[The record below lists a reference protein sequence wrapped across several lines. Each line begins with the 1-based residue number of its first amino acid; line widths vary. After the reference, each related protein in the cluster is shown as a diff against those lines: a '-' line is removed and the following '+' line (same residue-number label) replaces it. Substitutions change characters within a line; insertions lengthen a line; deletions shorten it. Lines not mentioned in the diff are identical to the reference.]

1 MPKRTDIDKVLII
14 GSGPIVIGQ
23 ACEFDYSGTQ
33 ALKALRS
40 EGYETV
46 LINSNPATIMTDPDM
61 ADRTYIEPITP
72 EACEAIIARERPDA
86 LLPTMGGQ
94 TALNVAVALAEA
106 GVLERHGVE
115 MIGAKLEAIKKAEDR
130 ELFAAAMRRIGADL
144 PRGGFARS
152 PEDARTIVG
161 ETGFPSIVR
170 PSFTLGGTGGG
181 VARTQDEFDQMVAH
195 GLGLSPISEV
205 LIEESVIGW
214 KEFELEVMRDL
225 ADNVVVICAIENV
238 DPMGV
243 HTGDSITVAPAQ
255 TLTDRDYQAMRD
267 LAAVII
273 REIGVETGGSNIQF
287 AVHPRTGRMVVIEM
301 NPRVSRSSALASK
314 ATGFPIAKI
323 AAKLAIGLTLDEIA
337 NDITRKTRSAFEPT
351 IDYCVMKIPRW
362 TFEKFPSAAPT
373 LTTQMKSVGEVMA
386 IGRTFKE
393 ALQKALRSL
402 ETDYVGF
409 GPDDRVEPLPGPPL
423 SDEELVALERLLAVP
438 TSERL
443 WHIRAALGRGMTVE
457 RVYELTG
464 IDPWFLDQL
473 LQIIETERELAAPR
487 TPQSDGN
494 TLAFISDEDLAR
506 AKTTGFGDAHLARLW
521 GVTEAAVRERRLGAG
536 VRATFKA
543 VDTCGAEFE
552 AYTPYFY
559 STYERESE
567 VPDSRREKILI
578 LGSGPNRIGQGIE
591 FDYTCVQAVI
601 ALRQRGFET
610 IMVNSNPET
619 VSTDYDTADKLYF
632 EPLMLEHILDIVD
645 AEQPRGIIVQFGGQT
660 PLKVAGPLA
669 ALGAPILGT
678 PPDAIDLAEDRER
691 FGALV
696 ERLGIRQPQH
706 GMARGLDQAHR
717 IAAEIGYPVLLRPSY
732 VLGGRAMTIVYDD
745 AGLEA
750 YLAEA
755 IGVSEERPVLIDD
768 FLEDALEIDVDA
780 VSDGERVIIGGIMQH
795 IERAGVHSGDSACM
809 LPAADLEAEQV
820 TAIKLQV
827 RALAEA
833 LGVVGLMNV
842 QLAIQDGTIFV
853 LEVNPRASRT
863 IPFVS
868 KAIGWPLGRIA
879 ALAMVGV
886 PLAEQGLVADPE
898 PEHVAVKESVF
909 PFIKF
914 PGIDSLLGPEMKST
928 GEVMGIAADF
938 GTSFAKAQDAAG
950 ARLPVGGVVF
960 LSVADPDKLEALEIA
975 RDLAALGF
983 ELAATRGTREVLAGA
998 GLRAELVL
1006 KVREGSPDAADLM
1019 REGRIALVINTPS
1032 GKHERFDE
1040 VALRRAA
1047 IQYNVPYT
1055 TTMSGA
1061 RAAVRG
1067 AAAMRGRATRVR
1079 SLQEYHRRPSPAGGT

>member
-1 MPKRTDIDKVLII
+1 
-14 GSGPIVIGQ
+14 
-23 ACEFDYSGTQ
+23 
-33 ALKALRS
+33 
-40 EGYETV
+40 
-46 LINSNPATIMTDPDM
+46 
-61 ADRTYIEPITP
+61 
-72 EACEAIIARERPDA
+72 
-86 LLPTMGGQ
+86 
-94 TALNVAVALAEA
+94 
-106 GVLERHGVE
+106 
-115 MIGAKLEAIKKAEDR
+115 
-130 ELFAAAMRRIGADL
+130 
-144 PRGGFARS
+144 
-152 PEDARTIVG
+152 
-161 ETGFPSIVR
+161 
-170 PSFTLGGTGGG
+170 
-181 VARTQDEFDQMVAH
+181 
-195 GLGLSPISEV
+195 
-205 LIEESVIGW
+205 
-214 KEFELEVMRDL
+214 
-225 ADNVVVICAIENV
+225 
-238 DPMGV
+238 
-243 HTGDSITVAPAQ
+243 
-255 TLTDRDYQAMRD
+255 
-267 LAAVII
+267 
-273 REIGVETGGSNIQF
+273 
-287 AVHPRTGRMVVIEM
+287 
-301 NPRVSRSSALASK
+301 
-314 ATGFPIAKI
+314 
-323 AAKLAIGLTLDEIA
+323 
-337 NDITRKTRSAFEPT
+337 
-351 IDYCVMKIPRW
+351 
-362 TFEKFPSAAPT
+362 
-373 LTTQMKSVGEVMA
+373 
-386 IGRTFKE
+386 
-393 ALQKALRSL
+393 
-402 ETDYVGF
+402 
-409 GPDDRVEPLPGPPL
+409 
-423 SDEELVALERLLAVP
+423 
-438 TSERL
+438 
-443 WHIRAALGRGMTVE
+443 
-457 RVYELTG
+457 
-464 IDPWFLDQL
+464 
-473 LQIIETERELAAPR
+473 
-487 TPQSDGN
+487 
-494 TLAFISDEDLAR
+494 
-506 AKTTGFGDAHLARLW
+506 
-521 GVTEAAVRERRLGAG
+521 
-536 VRATFKA
+536 
-543 VDTCGAEFE
+543 
-552 AYTPYFY
+552 
-559 STYERESE
+559 
-567 VPDSRREKILI
+567 
-578 LGSGPNRIGQGIE
+578 
-591 FDYTCVQAVI
+591 
-601 ALRQRGFET
+601 
-610 IMVNSNPET
+610 
-619 VSTDYDTADKLYF
+619 
-632 EPLMLEHILDIVD
+632 
-645 AEQPRGIIVQFGGQT
+645 
-660 PLKVAGPLA
+660 
-669 ALGAPILGT
+669 
-678 PPDAIDLAEDRER
+678 
-691 FGALV
+691 
-696 ERLGIRQPQH
+696 
-706 GMARGLDQAHR
+706 
-717 IAAEIGYPVLLRPSY
+717 
-732 VLGGRAMTIVYDD
+732 MTIVYDD